1 MVGGKD
7 WKRQGA
13 NVTSEQI
20 LLVMLIVGATALYL
34 TRWLPTEVTS
44 LLIIASL
51 GLTGIL
57 DASQAL
63 SGFSST
69 ALVTVAAMFVLS
81 GGLLRTGALE
91 AVTVFLVRFSQ
102 GSLRRLLVSIGLVSS
117 TSSAFVNN
125 TPVVVMLVPVL
136 LSLSRQMRIR
146 PAKLLIP
153 LSYFSILGGT
163 MTLLGTSTNILLD
176 DLYRQA
182 GGPGFTMFEFFPLG
196 FVFTVIGAVYVVLV
210 SDRLLPDRTSLS
222 ELAGDRP
229 LNAYVTELLVVA
241 DSQII
246 GMSVS
251 EVFSRIA
258 MMDRPRPPTLQRRHR
273 RIDNVHRL
281 GGDEPQEE
289 RKSVELLQIFREP
302 QIYRAEETA
311 EIILAVGDMLIVA
324 GTAGEIARF
333 VETTG
338 THVAPVLEDGE
349 RVPVGDIESQV
360 MEAVVLPNS
369 SHNGQM
375 IGDLQLNHRF
385 DVKIMGLQHRGR
397 PFVRGLRDI
406 RLTDGDVLLLQGKP
420 GGLHAAAESGKL
432 MLVEGVD
439 SGILRTTKNRIAL
452 LIMAMVVL
460 FAVVSP
466 IPVAILAL
474 AGASAMIIFKCLRVD
489 EALSSLDA
497 GTLFL
502 LAGTI
507 PLGLAM
513 ETTGLAQDVV
523 DLMLRFLGNASPVIF
538 LSVFYLMTNLLTQI
552 LSNNAVAVLLMP
564 IGLSLSITLGISP
577 TPLLMAIAFGAS
589 ASFMTPMGYQTNA
602 IVMGPGGYT
611 FTDYLRIGVPLSI
624 VLWLV
629 ATFLIP
635 IIYPL

>member
-1 MVGGKD
+1 
-7 WKRQGA
+7 
-13 NVTSEQI
+13 VTPEQI
-20 LLVMLIVGATALYL
+20 LLVLIIVGATILYL
-34 TRWLPTEVTS
+34 TRRLPTEVTS

-51 GLTGIL
+51 GFTGIL
-57 DASQAL
+57 DANQAL

-91 AVTVFLVRFSQ
+91 AITVFLVRFSQ
-102 GSLRRLLVSIGLVSS
+102 GSVQRLLVSIGLVSS

-182 GGPGFTMFEFFPLG
+182 GGPGFSIFEFFPLG
-196 FVFTVIGAVYVVLV
+196 LIFTVIGTVYVVLV
-210 SDRLLPDRTSLS
+210 SERLLPDRTSLS
-222 ELAGDRP
+222 ELAGDRAS
-229 LNAYVTELLVVA
+229 NAYVTELLVDAV
-241 DSQII
+241 SPVV
-246 GMSVS
+246 GLSVN

-258 MMDRPRPPTLQRRHR
+258 MLDRPRRRTSMRRHR
-273 RIDNVHRL
+273 RIDNAHRL
-281 GGDEPQEE
+281 GSDEDDEE

-302 QIYRAEETA
+302 DIFRAEETA
-311 EIILAVGDMLIVA
+311 GLTLAAGDMLIVA
-324 GTAGEIARF
+324 GAAREITKF
-333 VETTG
+333 VEATG

-349 RVPVGDIESQV
+349 RAPVGDIESQV

-369 SHNGQM
+369 SHNGQV
-375 IGDLQLNHRF
+375 IGDLKLNRQF
-385 DVKIMGLQHRGR
+385 GVKIMGLQHRGR
-397 PFVRGLRDI
+397 PSVTGLRDI

-420 GGLHAAAESGKL
+420 SGLHAAAESGKL
-432 MLVEGVD
+432 MLVEGID

-452 LIMAMVVL
+452 LIMALVVL
-460 FAVVSP
+460 MAVVSS

-474 AGASAMIIFKCLRVD
+474 GGASAMIIAKCLRVD

-513 ETTGLAQDVV
+513 ETTGLAQDIV
-523 DLMLRFLGNASPVIF
+523 DLMLHFLGDANPIIF

-564 IGLSLSITLGISP
+564 IGLSLSVTLGISP

-624 VLWLV
+624 ILWLV
-629 ATFLIP
+629 ATFMIP